1 MKVNGKPVWISYIDT
16 NSGSTK
22 GIVSQTN
29 SFCAAGST
37 MSNGTMINLGGTPAT
52 TRYNDGNGLQAIR
65 MFPECGDNG
74 CYVCSSLWSCPQL
87 IYFVGQLYENESR
100 MHLTSRRWYPA
111 SVRLQDGSVF
121 IMGGMTTTGFNN
133 APSTDNPTS
142 EYLVS
147 SAISQLISVAIVEY
161 FPPKNIAGY
170 NGLEIPSR
178 FLKDALKSVTS
189 QTLLMF

>member
-1 MKVNGKPVWISYIDT
+1 
-16 NSGSTK
+16 
-22 GIVSQTN
+22 
-29 SFCAAGST
+29 

-74 CYVCSSLWSCPQL
+74 CYVRPLLCSYARL
-87 IYFVGQLYENESR
+87 IAGQLYENESR
-100 MHLTSRRWYPA
+100 MHLTSRRWYPG

-142 EYLVS
+142 EYLVPRANS
-147 SAISQLISVAIVEY
+147 
-161 FPPKNIAGY
+161 
-170 NGLEIPSR
+170 
-178 FLKDALKSVTS
+178 
-189 QTLLMF
+189 